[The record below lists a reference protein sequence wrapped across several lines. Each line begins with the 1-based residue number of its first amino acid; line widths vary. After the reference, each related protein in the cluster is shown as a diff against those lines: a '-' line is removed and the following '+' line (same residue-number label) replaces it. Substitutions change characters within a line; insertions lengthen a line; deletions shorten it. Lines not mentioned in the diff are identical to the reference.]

1 MDRMDRMDCFV
12 MGYMVAMLIV
22 VIMLA
27 CYGMI

>member
-27 CYGMI
+27 CYGVI